1 MNTSRENLEGDVIAE
16 RELESAG
23 EHPERVVV
31 RMGMPVR
38 VADGEWGCPF
48 QIRGAGDERVR
59 TAYGLDGVQ
68 ALKLCMEMIRADLG
82 ALRRSHRLTWLG
94 EDDLGF

>member
-1 MNTSRENLEGDVIAE
+1 MSEDNFDDRVIAE
-16 RELESAG
+16 RELEMAG
-23 EHPERVVV
+23 EHPRRVVV
-31 RMGMPVR
+31 RMSVPVR

-59 TAYGLDGVQ
+59 TAYGVDGVQ
-68 ALKLCMEMIRADLG
+68 ALQLCMEMIRADLG
-82 ALRRSHRLTWLG
+82 ALQRCHRLTWLG

>member
-1 MNTSRENLEGDVIAE
+1 MSTGRENFDCDVIAE
-16 RELESAG
+16 RELERAG
-23 EHPERVVV
+23 ENAGRVVV

-82 ALRRSHRLTWLG
+82 ALQRSHQLTWLG